1 MSVDRKAAWFAYVR
15 KLHEAG
21 VRIMNEADKM
31 TVAADV
37 LDPKVLAMA
46 LLCRTLSDAAARNS
60 TKLLVNKLQT
70 GLQLLVA

>member
-1 MSVDRKAAWFAYVR
+1 MSVDRKAAWIDYVR

-21 VRIMNEADKM
+21 IGVMNEADRM
-31 TVAADV
+31 TVGADV
-37 LDPKVLAMA
+37 RDPKGLAMA
-46 LLCRTLSDAAARNS
+46 LLCRTLNDAAARNS